1 MTRSLLV
8 LAAAALLAAAI
19 MAPAHGVGPALV
31 TAAIAVGLGAPAL
44 AGAHVLAARRR
55 FTSLRRQ
62 FALSAAVAVGVIL
75 ISVLAASQ
83 LMFVSEH
90 DALLVSAI
98 VLAAGLVALRVG
110 DLVAGGVTRDLRSTG
125 DALEAVGRGE
135 RDLRLGSTAADE
147 IGALAR
153 AADSMAEQLAE
164 GERARNAAEEAR
176 RQLVAAVSHDLRTP
190 IAALRLL
197 VEAIEDEVVDESTRR
212 RYLTTMRTHI
222 DSLSAMID
230 DLFELSRIEA
240 GQIEWSMR
248 QVELS
253 LLVDETVAAM
263 RPEAQ
268 ARHVEVRSELGDAR
282 LSAHAD
288 PEKIQRVL
296 FNLIRNA
303 IRHTPADGS
312 VTVRAEA
319 GLEAVRIEVADTGH
333 GIPPADRAHVFEPFY
348 RGTREAA
355 RDSEGAGLGLAICRA
370 IVENHGGR
378 IWIGPSEQGT
388 RVRFSLPSGSRR
400 EGSSAAPKG
409 KPFEVAP

>member
-8 LAAAALLAAAI
+8 LAAAAAIAAAI
-19 MAPAHGVGPALV
+19 VDPAHGTGPALV
-31 TAAIAVGLGAPAL
+31 TAALVAGLGAPAL
-44 AGAHVLAARRR
+44 AAAHAIAARRR

-62 FALSAAVAVGVIL
+62 FALSAAVVVGVIL
-75 ISVLAASQ
+75 IAVLAASQ

-98 VLAAGLVALRVG
+98 VLGAGLVALRVG
-110 DLVAGGVTRDLRSTG
+110 DLVARGVARDVATVSSG
-125 DALEAVGRGE
+125 LEAVGRGE
-135 RDLRLGSTAADE
+135 RGVRLASTARDE

-153 AADSMAEQLAE
+153 SADSMAEQLAE
-164 GERARNAAEEAR
+164 GERARGASEAAR
-176 RQLVAAVSHDLRTP
+176 RQLVASVSHDLRTP
-190 IAALRLL
+190 IASLRLL
-197 VEAIEDEVVDESTRR
+197 VEAVDDGIVDESTRR
-212 RYLTTMRTHI
+212 RYLATMQTHI
-222 DSLSAMID
+222 GALSAMID

-240 GQIEWSMR
+240 GDIEWSMR
-248 QVELS
+248 QVELAV
-253 LLVDETVAAM
+253 LVDETVAAM
-263 RPEAQ
+263 RPEAR
-268 ARHVEVRSELGDAR
+268 ARRVEVRSELDGAL

-319 GLEAVRIEVADTGH
+319 LPEAVQIEVADTGD
-333 GIPPADRAHVFEPFY
+333 GIMDEDRARVFEPFY
-348 RGTREAA
+348 RGGSEAA

-370 IVENHGGR
+370 IVETHGGH

-388 RVRFSLPSGSRR
+388 RVRFSLPST
-400 EGSSAAPKG
+400 
-409 KPFEVAP
+409 